1 MEGKEFYYQVM
12 NDSDGKA
19 VFLITPK
26 AFYDTEGCLFDSMGA
41 VNEILPR
48 GFQEYKPSYFSFPG
62 DPAIAKQMLMVLGMT
77 EINFGLTSVKP
88 HKSTEHLNEED
99 DDDEGYDDDDDE
111 GDYDDDDE
119 PDDDDEVDAGL
130 HGPRVEEQPFYNP
143 IDAEE
148 HEKHEEMDEEDI
160 DPNPRVNP
168 PINPIQINAD
178 INRLGLP
185 LHFGRP
191 QNPTPNNL
199 PPNKQTPPPAPLP
212 QNDSGDLDE
221 LLKEAA
227 GTKEHKG
234 FDYKNMSTAA
244 LLRHKTVMINT
255 ESYMEASKI
264 QKELDAR
271 NITHDK

>member
-62 DPAIAKQMLMVLGMT
+62 DPAIAKQMLIVLGMT

-99 DDDEGYDDDDDE
+99 NDDEGYDDD
-111 GDYDDDDE
+111 E
-119 PDDDDEVDAGL
+119 PDDDEEEEDDDEIDAGL
-130 HGPRVEEQPFYNP
+130 HGPRVEEQPYY
-143 IDAEE
+143 EE
-148 HEKHEEMDEEDI
+148 NHEEPEEIDHDEDENDTEA
-160 DPNPRVNP
+160 DQAPRINP
-168 PINPIQINAD
+168 PVNPIQINAD

-244 LLRHKTVMINT
+244 LLRHKAVMIST

-271 NITHDK
+271 NVTHDK